1 MIFMIKS
8 HKKWFLFFSSKKIVS
23 YSVFVITIYCLSYV
37 VCVKVC
43 EKKKFLKN
51 VNSKYGAFIYII

>member
-1 MIFMIKS
+1 MIFMIKVI
-8 HKKWFLFFSSKKIVS
+8 KNGFFFFSSKKIVS

-43 EKKKFLKN
+43 EKKKVFKEC
-51 VNSKYGAFIYII
+51 